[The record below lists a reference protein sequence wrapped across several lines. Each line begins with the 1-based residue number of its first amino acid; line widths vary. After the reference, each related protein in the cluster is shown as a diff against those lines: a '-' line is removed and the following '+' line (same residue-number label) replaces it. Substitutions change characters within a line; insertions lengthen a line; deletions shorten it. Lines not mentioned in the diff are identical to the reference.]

1 MRTLHFLKHVA
12 FYSLLGLSIPF
23 MVSCGSSKSAQN
35 NAKSQ
40 QNQIIQ
46 DVAVAAEPCDE
57 YAMSDPVRRASGN
70 GVHFKEVTATNLAQ
84 LNARANLARALQSMI
99 ETATEN
105 YADGNDMFTAEEM
118 GSASITDQ
126 SAKVKDWEKGVAKE
140 IVKGAPIVKKSRY
153 RTANNQWNIYV
164 CVELKTSVAEIAARV
179 TRAFEEAFSPE
190 QKARISFDA
199 CKFEE
204 SMKEEF
210 NNHLGA
216 TE

>member
-1 MRTLHFLKHVA
+1 MKTVRFLKHVA

>member
-1 MRTLHFLKHVA
+1 MKTVRFLKHVA

-118 GSASITDQ
+118 ESASITDQ

>member
-1 MRTLHFLKHVA
+1 MRTFHFLRHAA
-12 FYSLLGLSIPF
+12 FCSLLGLSIPF
-23 MVSCGSSKSAQN
+23 MVSCGSSKNSQN
-35 NAKSQ
+35 SAKSQ
-40 QNQIIQ
+40 QNQVVQ

-57 YAMSDPVRRASGN
+57 YAMMNPVKRASGN
-70 GVHFKEVTATNLAQ
+70 GVHSKETTATNMAQ
-84 LNARANLARALQSMI
+84 LNARANLAKALQSMI
-99 ETATEN
+99 EAATEN
-105 YADGNDMFTAEEM
+105 YADGNDMFTAEEAE
-118 GSASITDQ
+118 SASITDQ

-164 CVELKTSVAEIAARV
+164 CIELKASIAEMAAQV

-204 SMKEEF
+204 SIKTEF
-210 NNHLGA
+210 KNNSGV

>member
-1 MRTLHFLKHVA
+1 MKTFRFLKHVA
-12 FYSLLGLSIPF
+12 FCSLFGLSISF
-23 MVSCGSSKSAQN
+23 MVSCSSSKSTQN
-35 NAKSQ
+35 STKS
-40 QNQIIQ
+40 QIIQ

-57 YAMSDPVRRASGN
+57 YAMADPIRRASGN

-99 ETATEN
+99 ETATGN
-105 YADGNDMFTAEEM
+105 YADSNDMFTAEEAE
-118 GSASITDQ
+118 SASITDQ

-164 CVELKTSVAEIAARV
+164 CVELKTSIAEIAAQV

-204 SMKEEF
+204 SIKEEF
-210 NNHLGA
+210 NIHLGA